1 MRSAV
6 VASLGLVTL
15 IGPVTPPASVSPVP
29 VSPAQRKPDLKKPV
43 AEGYGGAVAT
53 VDLDASRAAL
63 KVLGQG
69 GNAMDAAVAAAATL
83 GVTEAYS
90 AGLAGGGF
98 IVYYDAR
105 TRSVA
110 TIDGRETAP
119 RAMTATT
126 FEGVPFDEAVTS
138 GLSVGVPGSVAQ
150 WDLALRRFGTM
161 PLRRALRPAIETA
174 ERGFVVDRTFHDQ
187 TAQNA
192 DRFKDFTSTAAL
204 FLPGGR
210 PPAVGSVFRN
220 PDLAR
225 TYRELGRRGPDW
237 LYGGALGREIVAAV
251 RRPPVTPGSTRL
263 VRPGLM
269 ETADLAAYRAIER
282 PPTKVTY
289 RGLDV
294 YGMAPPSSGG
304 STVGEALNI
313 LAALPDAESRGRKSR
328 VQGLHRYLEAS
339 RLAFADRN
347 AFVGDP
353 AHVDVPLDGLLS
365 EVYGKERACLIGPVA
380 MPHPATPGSPGSFG
394 SLTACPASPSATS
407 PSSVQSPPTQSSP
420 APSRGSS
427 SIEGKSGEETS
438 AEQMSGEEKAEGPET
453 THLVVADRWGNV
465 AAYNITIEQTGGSG
479 IVVPGRGFLLN
490 NELTDF
496 TFGPA
501 PGDPNLPAP
510 GKRPRS
516 SMAPTIVLEDGR
528 PLLAV
533 GSPGGSTIITTVL
546 QILVGRFDF
555 GMSLPQAIA
564 APRASQRNTATTQAE
579 PAFVERYGTALA
591 VLGHTLAPVPGP
603 PSGEIGAA
611 TGLEFLDGGRIQA
624 VAEPSRRGGGSAL
637 VLRTR

>member
-1 MRSAV
+1 M

-15 IGPVTPPASVSPVP
+15 AGLVTPPTDLSPTVLPPTVLVSAVLP
-29 VSPAQRKPDLKKPV
+29 PAVLPSALTAPGPYAADPAGTSARRRPGPKRPV

-63 KVLGQG
+63 KVLRQG

-105 TRSVA
+105 TRRVT

-126 FEGVPFDEAVTS
+126 FEGIPFDEAVTS

-161 PLRRALRPAIETA
+161 SLRQALRPAIETA
-174 ERGFVVDRTFHDQ
+174 EKGFVVDQTFHDQ

-210 PPAVGSVFRN
+210 PPPVGSVFRN

-225 TYRELGRRGPDW
+225 TYRELGRRGPAW
-237 LYGGALGREIVAAV
+237 LYGGALGREIVATV
-251 RRPPVTPGSTRL
+251 KRPPVAPGVTRT
-263 VRPGLM
+263 VRAGLM
-269 ETADLAAYRAIER
+269 EKADLAAYRAIER

-289 RGLDV
+289 EGLDV

-313 LAALPDAESRGRKSR
+313 LEALPGVESRSQEPRTQR
-328 VQGLHRYLEAS
+328 LHRYLEAS

-347 AFVGDP
+347 AYVGDP
-353 AHVDVPLDGLLS
+353 AHVNVPLDGLLS
-365 EVYGKERACLIGPVA
+365 DVFGKERACLIGPVA
-380 MPHPATPGSPGSFG
+380 LPHPAAPGAPDGPF
-394 SLTACPASPSATS
+394 TACAAPL
-407 PSSVQSPPTQSSP
+407 SP

-427 SIEGKSGEETS
+427 PQGE
-438 AEQMSGEEKAEGPET
+438 QPEGPET
-453 THLVVADRWGNV
+453 THLVVADKWGDV
-465 AAYNITIEQTGGSG
+465 VAYNITIEQTGGSG

-516 SMAPTIVLEDGR
+516 SMAPTIVLKDGR
-528 PLLAV
+528 PWLAV

-546 QILVGRFDF
+546 QILVNRIDF
-555 GMSLPQAIA
+555 GMSLPEAIA
-564 APRASQRNTATTQAE
+564 APRATQRNTAATQAE
-579 PAFVERYGTALA
+579 PAFLDRYGAALTA
-591 VLGHTLAPVPGP
+591 LGHTLVPVPGP
-603 PSGEIGAA
+603 PAGEIGAA
-611 TGLEFLDGGRIQA
+611 TGLEFLGGGRVQA